1 MPNLALPYLQTLV
14 TLSIYFD
21 IISTYYLNNNMCGIC
36 GYIGIKDKALIEKMT
51 DSLAHRGPDGRG
63 VYVDKSGAAAL
74 GHARLSI
81 IDVDGGAQP
90 IANEDKTVH
99 LIVNGEIYNHLEIRR
114 KLESKGHRFK
124 TRSDSEAILHA
135 YEEYGT
141 DCVKR
146 LNGMFAFAIYDSKN
160 RRLFAARD
168 RLGIK
173 PLYYSSRNGVFAF
186 ASEIK
191 ALKLLSG
198 FDSTLDLDAVDAYL
212 TFRYIPGEMTMYG
225 SVRKLL
231 PGHSL
236 VVENGRMTINRYWD
250 FETAER
256 HNKSE
261 SALLEEFRALVSD
274 SVRMRMMS
282 DVPLGAFLSGGVDSG
297 CVVGHMAE
305 AASRPVETF
314 TINFGTDIDETDRA
328 RRFAKHF
335 KSNHHELTVGAQSFD
350 LLPEILDHLD
360 DPLGDA
366 IIIPIYLLARETA
379 KNVKVVLTGEGGDE
393 ILNGYI
399 HHFALY
405 YANYLKRLAP
415 ADVRKL
421 APKIVRA
428 LPASFWNVFFRY
440 PADLGQKGKEK
451 LAHLLSVL
459 DDPAEAYLSLASLYS
474 EDEKKE
480 AYDSKFFESTAD
492 GRETFKNR
500 LRESLTPSDGES
512 FLGRLTKYDLS
523 NWLPDNILFK
533 QDKLT
538 MGSGLEARVPY
549 LDHRIVEFCA
559 RLPARVKFRL
569 MTDKLLLRRAAE
581 PLMPGNTAYT
591 PKHAFY
597 IPVEKVFKD
606 DFDSYVKDI
615 LASSKCV
622 EKGILSAG
630 YVEKLRTAP
639 RSKEL
644 LDNKRLM
651 AVLLLELWLRN
662 N

>member
-1 MPNLALPYLQTLV
+1 
-14 TLSIYFD
+14 
-21 IISTYYLNNNMCGIC
+21 MCGIC
-36 GYIGIKDKALIEKMT
+36 GYIGIKDKALIERMT

-81 IDVDGGAQP
+81 IDVEGGAQP
-90 IANEDKTVH
+90 IANEDKSVH
-99 LIVNGEIYNHLEIRR
+99 IIVNGEIYNHLDIRR
-114 KLESKGHRFK
+114 KLESKGHRFT
-124 TRSDSEAILHA
+124 TRSDSETILHA

-141 DCVKR
+141 ECVKR
-146 LNGMFAFAIYDSKN
+146 LNGMFAFAVYDSKN

-173 PLYYSSRNGVFAF
+173 PFYYSSGNGTFAF

-191 ALKLLSG
+191 ALRLIPG
-198 FDSTLDLDAVDAYL
+198 FNSELDLDAVDAYL
-212 TFRYIPGEMTMYG
+212 TFRYIPGEMTMYR

-236 VVENGRMTINRYWD
+236 VVENGRVTVNRYWD
-250 FETAER
+250 FDTAER
-256 HNKSE
+256 RDRSE

-274 SVRMRMMS
+274 SVRIRLMS

-297 CVVGHMAE
+297 CVVGHMAQ
-305 AASRPVETF
+305 AMGRPVETF
-314 TINFGTDIDETDRA
+314 TIDFGTDIDETERA
-328 RRFAKHF
+328 RRFAQHF

-350 LLPEILDHLD
+350 LLPKILGHLD

-405 YANYLKRLAP
+405 YADYLKRLAP
-415 ADVRKL
+415 KEVRRM
-421 APKIVRA
+421 APAIVRA
-428 LPASFWNVFFRY
+428 LPTSFWNVFFRY
-440 PADLGQKGKEK
+440 PADLGQQGKEK

-459 DDPAEAYLSLASLYS
+459 DDPAEAYLTLASLFS

-480 AYDSKFFESTAD
+480 AYDSKFFESTQN
-492 GRETFKNR
+492 GRAAFKDR
-500 LRESLTPSDGES
+500 LRGLLTPSENES
-512 FLGRLTKYDLS
+512 FLGRLTKYDLA

-559 RLPARVKFRL
+559 RLPAKAKFRL

-581 PLMPGNTAYT
+581 PMLPGNTAYT

-615 LASSKCV
+615 FASPKCV
-622 EKGILSAG
+622 EKGILDAD
-630 YVEKLRTAP
+630 YVEKLRNAP

-644 LDNKRLM
+644 LENKRLM
-651 AVLLLELWLRN
+651 AVLLLELWFKN